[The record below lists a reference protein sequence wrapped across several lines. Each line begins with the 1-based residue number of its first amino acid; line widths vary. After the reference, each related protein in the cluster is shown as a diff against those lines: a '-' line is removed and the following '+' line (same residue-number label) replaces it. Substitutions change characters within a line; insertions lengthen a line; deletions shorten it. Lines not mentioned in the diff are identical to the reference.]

1 MKKIKSALD
10 KKVGEFENFNDKR
23 VHFTN
28 SRIAEILKKK
38 GSNALDTLTGEYHL
52 YPEDFMTAIL
62 LKYCEY
68 YGVKDLDTTKIN
80 HFRPVWHAVA
90 TGEFAGIDI
99 IFNNIYEQYDDD
111 SLAKVINL
119 LDTDN
124 RRKIFAKSLV
134 RTEQI
139 LTELDMQK
147 ELKVIETIKPA
158 IDFYVEFAKEFEERE
173 KEFYKDFY
181 KKIFKN
187 EEPSNKR

>member
-10 KKVGEFENFNDKR
+10 KKIGEFGDFNNKK

-28 SRIAEILKKK
+28 SRIAEILKKN

-68 YGVKDLDTTKIN
+68 YSDKNFDTTKIN

-111 SLAKVINL
+111 SLAKVVNL

-134 RTEQI
+134 RTEKI
-139 LTELDMQK
+139 LIELDKQE
-147 ELKVIETIKPA
+147 ELEVVERIKPA
-158 IDFYVEFAKEFEERE
+158 IDLYVELAKEFEERE

-181 KKIFKN
+181 KKMFKN